1 MHAAQTESCTTIFAC
16 LQSLS
21 RRFIRCWD
29 VRRSKRASLRVCT
42 HTGDQFGTRC
52 PFFPSFFKQPHPFLW
67 LTHTHTHTHTH
78 TQGNSCD
85 ASVYPHTNP
94 WLPLSRLMPA
104 ADTNRQHKT
113 LCQEAISQKRVPQW
127 FVMSRCCEENW
138 QAMFYRDRVNL
149 LPVNW

>member
-42 HTGDQFGTRC
+42 DTGDQFGTRC

-78 TQGNSCD
+78 KETVAMP
-85 ASVYPHTNP
+85 ASTHTP
-94 WLPLSRLMPA
+94 THDYRSAALCLPLIQTDNTKRSAKKQSVRKECLSDLLWA
-104 ADTNRQHKT
+104 GAVKKIDRQCFIET
-113 LCQEAISQKRVPQW
+113 EWIYCR
-127 FVMSRCCEENW
+127 
-138 QAMFYRDRVNL
+138 
-149 LPVNW
+149 